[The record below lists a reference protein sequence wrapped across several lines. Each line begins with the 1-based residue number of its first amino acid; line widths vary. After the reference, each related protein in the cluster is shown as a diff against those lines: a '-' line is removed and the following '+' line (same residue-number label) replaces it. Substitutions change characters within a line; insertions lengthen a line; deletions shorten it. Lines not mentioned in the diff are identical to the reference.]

1 MTIQHIQDQ
10 ASPVIP
16 SRFRAST
23 QDQLNYL
30 FRKVSSPEIHCVIA
44 MAGQLDAER
53 MARAV
58 RLTMD
63 AEPVLGCRFVKHP
76 WRPYWERRD
85 DLDRLHLCSVVEP
98 QDPESELWRF
108 IAMPLDPYEDS
119 QVQVR
124 IFRSGTDTLCVKLDH
139 LAADGAGAIQYV
151 YLLAAIYRELGAA
164 PAYRPR
170 PNLNGSRD
178 QFQVFKH
185 CGPLALFRA
194 LRRGYAPQATRCL
207 PSKGKDLSGRA
218 FAIRQIN
225 AEQFQA
231 IKSYSHQHQFT
242 VNDILLAAL
251 YRAVFEVIDPPL
263 GEPFPLVVPINL
275 RRYLPAGHVVPV
287 CTLSGATTVAIT
299 RQSGETF
306 DSVAARTH
314 AAMEAIKSDCP
325 GLASAVLLELYFV
338 PGFTPA
344 EYAFYRIIG
353 RAAKSGE
360 GYLGLTNPGVI
371 DERQMDFGDIKVADA
386 YGVGGV
392 AYPPGFGITSSTFRN
407 AMTFTAGFCDT
418 AIDRQDVEHFLDV
431 FVRELP

>member
-1 MTIQHIQDQ
+1 
-10 ASPVIP
+10 
-16 SRFRAST
+16 
-23 QDQLNYL
+23 
-30 FRKVSSPEIHCVIA
+30 
-44 MAGQLDAER
+44 

-124 IFRSGTDTLCVKLDH
+124 IFRSGTDTLCVRLDH
-139 LAADGAGAIQYV
+139 LAADGAGAI
-151 YLLAAIYRELGAA
+151 
-164 PAYRPR
+164 
-170 PNLNGSRD
+170 
-178 QFQVFKH
+178 
-185 CGPLALFRA
+185 
-194 LRRGYAPQATRCL
+194 
-207 PSKGKDLSGRA
+207 
-218 FAIRQIN
+218 
-225 AEQFQA
+225 
-231 IKSYSHQHQFT
+231 
-242 VNDILLAAL
+242 
-251 YRAVFEVIDPPL
+251 
-263 GEPFPLVVPINL
+263 L